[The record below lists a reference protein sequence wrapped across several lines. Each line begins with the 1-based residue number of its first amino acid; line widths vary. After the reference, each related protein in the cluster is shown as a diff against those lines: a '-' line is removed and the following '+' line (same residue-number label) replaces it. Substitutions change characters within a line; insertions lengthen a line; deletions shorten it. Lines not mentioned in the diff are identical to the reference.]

1 VARPRTPATIARDDE
16 IFAKWNTR
24 EHTLAV
30 IGKMYG
36 ITAQRVGQVV
46 AAKESEIYGR
56 WKSGRY
62 TLADLAEQYG
72 LTPDDVSKILAARHP
87 EQEDEKVGRAVM
99 RSRLEL
105 LTIAIQEV
113 IENPGYKMAPNGR
126 LAADEDGNPV
136 PDITAK
142 IEAIKV
148 QLAAY
153 KNLEVLNGDARPQR
167 SHVTH
172 EIAQEQANAALA
184 AIRAKAEADRREMEA
199 LRRNAV
205 VQGEVVRELP
215 PAQDGILGCGIV
227 HGALDDADAVAL
239 RAVGDVQHP
248 AVAAHGIVEGFGCV
262 AVVYLAAGVGDG
274 AFLAAER
281 VCVNVDVPVLDQH
294 DPGVH

>member
-1 VARPRTPATIARDDE
+1 MARPRTPATIARDDE

-24 EHTLAV
+24 QHTLAV

-46 AAKESEIYGR
+46 AAKEGEIYGR

-72 LTPDDVSKILAARHP
+72 LTPDDISQILAAKHP

-113 IENPGYKMAPNGR
+113 IENPGWKMAPNGR
-126 LAADEDGNPV
+126 LACDEDGNPL
-136 PDITAK
+136 PDISAK

-148 QLAAY
+148 QLNAY

-172 EIAQEQANAALA
+172 ELAQKEASEALA
-184 AIRAKAEADRREMEA
+184 AVAAKVEADRREIET
-199 LRRNAV
+199 LRRNAGV
-205 VQGEVVRELP
+205 VPGEVLKELP
-215 PAQDGILGCGIV
+215 PGQE
-227 HGALDDADAVAL
+227 DA
-239 RAVGDVQHP
+239 
-248 AVAAHGIVEGFGCV
+248 
-262 AVVYLAAGVGDG
+262 
-274 AFLAAER
+274 
-281 VCVNVDVPVLDQH
+281 
-294 DPGVH
+294 

>member
-1 VARPRTPATIARDDE
+1 MARPRTPATIARDGE
-16 IFAKWNTR
+16 IFAKWNTG

-46 AAKESEIYGR
+46 AAKEGEIYGR

-72 LTPDDVSKILAARHP
+72 LTPDDISKILAAKHP

-113 IENPGYKMAPNGR
+113 IENPGWKLAPNGR
-126 LAADEDGNPV
+126 LACDDDGNPV
-136 PDITAK
+136 VDITAK

-172 EIAQEQANAALA
+172 EMAQQQADTALA
-184 AIRAKAEADRREMEA
+184 AVAAQRDAERREMET
-199 LRRNAV
+199 LRRNAGAIP
-205 VQGEVVRELP
+205 GEVISARELS
-215 PAQDGILGCGIV
+215 
-227 HGALDDADAVAL
+227 
-239 RAVGDVQHP
+239 
-248 AVAAHGIVEGFGCV
+248 
-262 AVVYLAAGVGDG
+262 
-274 AFLAAER
+274 
-281 VCVNVDVPVLDQH
+281 
-294 DPGVH
+294 PGVDNGDRD